1 MMRSNF
7 TTEAQKHRGI
17 TEGREEV
24 LNREEQDPLT
34 GSIIGPAIEVHKVLG
49 PGLLESVYEECLSME
64 FNDRNI

>member
-7 TTEAQKHRGI
+7 TTEAQKYRGI

-34 GSIIGPAIEVHKVLG
+34 GSIIGPAIEVHKILG